1 MSHPEVRVVERDSEC
16 RGIALQLEKCDVIS
30 VDAEGV
36 QLGKDGQMTLLQI
49 GTLQNEVYVFDVKE
63 NRNLFDNGK
72 LRNVLEND
80 KIVKVIHSCSGDSA
94 ALYYQFKVQLIHR

>member
-16 RGIALQLEKCDVIS
+16 RGIVLQLEKYDVIS

-80 KIVKVIHSCSGDSA
+80 KIVKVT
-94 ALYYQFKVQLIHR
+94 LL